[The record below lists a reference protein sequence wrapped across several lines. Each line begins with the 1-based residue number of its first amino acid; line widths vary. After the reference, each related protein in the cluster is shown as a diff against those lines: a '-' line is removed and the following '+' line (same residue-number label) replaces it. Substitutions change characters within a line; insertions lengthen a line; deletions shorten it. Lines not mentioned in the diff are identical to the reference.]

1 MPARTKLPYNAVSR
15 DSENGGRWK
24 TGGGSTQTVY
34 GDTSG
39 SVVTNASLVVADLVD
54 VVGVAVDGTATAVDN
69 VALVGGEIVLRTAG
83 VGLGGQV
90 DNGLWEVPSPPISA
104 WRRYRQDLHTDGL
117 PVFVRDGAAS
127 ARGAVAP
134 LVDFGGYR
142 DTLWKLTTDVF
153 TLGTDPIEFRQLPTH
168 DGLKLRYT
176 LGGPILIPGVGT
188 WRVPFDTVG
197 QAGAFTTDLGGLYLT
212 ETLGVGA
219 NVTATY
225 SGLYRVGVSI
235 FGSRTTGAG
244 PIAAEVHIGPAG
256 GAVALYQTVIHHNM
270 TTVDERYYGETLV
283 RLAGDD
289 LEQIQIHISD
299 PAGAGFTYTAADIY
313 VDITTVTRR

>member
-1 MPARTKLPYNAVSR
+1 MPRREAVRHSGISR
-15 DSENGGRWK
+15 RQINGRFGDE
-24 TGGGSTQTVY
+24 GGSAVTVV
-34 GDTSG
+34 GRAG
-39 SVVTNASLVVADLVD
+39 SIVTNASLVTADLCD
-54 VVGVAVDGTATAVDN
+54 VVGVAVDGTATDVDN
-69 VALVGGEIVLRTAG
+69 VTLTGGEIILRTANIG
-83 VGLGGQV
+83 TGGDI
-90 DNGLWEVPSPPISA
+90 DNGLWLVPSDPTQA
-104 WRRYRQDLHTDGL
+104 WDRYREELHTDGL
-117 PVFVRDGAAS
+117 PVFVRGGAAS
-127 ARGAVAP
+127 ARGAIAP

-142 DTLWKLTTDVF
+142 DTLWKLTTDTF

-188 WRVPFDTVG
+188 WWVPFDTVG
-197 QAGAFTTDLGGLYLT
+197 QAGGFTTDLGSLYLT
-212 ETLGVGA
+212 ETLGAGA

-235 FGSRTTGAG
+235 YGSRTTGAG
-244 PIAAEVHIGPAG
+244 PIAAEVHVGPAG

-270 TTVDERYYGETLV
+270 TTIDERYYGETLV

-313 VDITTVTRR
+313 VDITTVARR